1 MQGVVFVRLQL
12 SCSKIEFPYYAAVS
26 TKKDVCC
33 YCAEDGVL
41 PDPNLT
47 RDFKVVLP
55 VWQRCLN
62 EGKEIVERNPKKN

>member
-1 MQGVVFVRLQL
+1 LQGVVFVRLQL

-47 RDFKVVLP
+47 RDFKVES
-55 VWQRCLN
+55 CLN
-62 EGKEIVERNPKKN
+62 EGTEIVKRNPKKN